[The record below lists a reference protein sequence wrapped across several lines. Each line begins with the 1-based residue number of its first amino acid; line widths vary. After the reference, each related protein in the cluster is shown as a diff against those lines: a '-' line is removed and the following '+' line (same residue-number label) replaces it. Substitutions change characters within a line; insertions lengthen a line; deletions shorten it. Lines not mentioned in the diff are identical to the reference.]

1 MEWDVIWDST
11 MVMRMLSLMVYV
23 IDFMNIRM
31 CVYCGGMDICLRA
44 HGKVKEKVFLKVILE
59 RKVLEKLWQRG
70 SYLSELLKVYHS
82 DDIQSST
89 SNWKGCKL

>member
-1 MEWDVIWDST
+1 

-44 HGKVKEKVFLKVILE
+44 HGKVKEKVFLKVI
-59 RKVLEKLWQRG
+59 RKESFRKALTKRILFIGIVESIPQ
-70 SYLSELLKVYHS
+70 
-82 DDIQSST
+82 
-89 SNWKGCKL
+89 

>member
-1 MEWDVIWDST
+1 

-31 CVYCGGMDICLRA
+31 CVYCGSMDTCLSA

-59 RKVLEKLWQRG
+59 RKVLEKL
-70 SYLSELLKVYHS
+70 
-82 DDIQSST
+82 
-89 SNWKGCKL
+89 